1 MLIITKINFLRN
13 KGNTFKTQMKLILK
27 SLIPFYDGELFSLLV
42 INKNLSS
49 SIRFNWNNNSENVN
63 LYI

>member
-1 MLIITKINFLRN
+1 
-13 KGNTFKTQMKLILK
+13 MKLILK
-27 SLIPFYDGELFSLLV
+27 YLITFYDGELFSLLV

-63 LYI
+63 LFI